1 MKKILALTL
10 SILLLCT
17 CLFSCDESFFD
28 DLLDENI
35 DGSLENEDTNPNVN
49 ESKKPSTQK
58 ESDKESETKFT
69 STTGH
74 PTLDFDDET
83 ITILHRDSVS
93 FQREWHKDVFEDELD
108 EVIALRNE
116 AVSER
121 LDIVVEYQS
130 LASSTYTDCFNN
142 FTSAIKEDVDTGA
155 HNYDIVANHA
165 YASAS
170 IAIRDYL
177 TDLTDGRIFPYFFFE
192 LPCWNQSIVN
202 NTTLNSKLYYV
213 TGDLNLS
220 TFDNATVVF
229 LNKDMYDAKKTNLD
243 PEDLQELAIS
253 GAWDYEDLY
262 RWTTVFEDNNGETG
276 AQHDDFYAIS
286 AGLNSVSVDALSY
299 AWELDYVKTNYDG
312 THSYNIVGNQKIE
325 NAVTKAKNLLDGS
338 ISAGVNNA
346 NNTGACSLGGYSEPI
361 THFASNKSIFAI
373 DKLYASDADND
384 IIRAMDAEFR
394 ILPMPKYNEAQENY
408 KTTAH
413 DSYTLISVL
422 NHSESSVPTK
432 GDEISAY
439 IQYSYE
445 ESYTNIRGF
454 YINKVITPKYFGID
468 GNVQERER
476 LLVNMILDGI
486 ELDIVSVYAPQLNN
500 VLARCWRDV
509 VMGYGSPTTAKDAY
523 EFEKTNFDTSLE
535 SLDYWFGIK

>member
-35 DGSLENEDTNPNVN
+35 DGSLENDDTNAN

-74 PTLDFDDET
+74 PPLGFNNET

-116 AVSER
+116 AVSKI
-121 LDIVVEYQS
+121 LSIDVEYQS
-130 LASSTYTDCFNN
+130 LAGSNYTDCLDN
-142 FTSAIKEDVDTGA
+142 FTNAIKEDVDTGA

-165 YASAS
+165 YASAN

-177 TDLTDGRIFPYFFFE
+177 ADLTDKNTFPYFQFS
-192 LPCWNQSIVN
+192 LPCWNQSIVK
-202 NTTLNSKLYYV
+202 NTTLNGMLFHV

-229 LNKDMYDAKKTNLD
+229 LNKDMYDAKKTSLD
-243 PEDLQELAIS
+243 PEDLQEVAIS
-253 GAWDYEDLY
+253 GAWDFEDLY
-262 RWTTVFEDNNGETG
+262 RWTTVFENTNGKNG

-286 AGLNSVSVDALSY
+286 AAFDSTSVDALSY
-299 AWELDYVKTNYDG
+299 AWELNYLTTNPDG
-312 THSYNIVGNQKIE
+312 SHKYNIVGNQKIE
-325 NAVTKAKNLLDGS
+325 NAIVKAQNLLNGS

-346 NNTGACSLGGYSEPI
+346 NDTGACSLGGYSEPI

-373 DKLYASDADND
+373 HKLYASDEDNN
-384 IIRAMDAEFR
+384 IIRSMEAKFG
-394 ILPMPKYNEAQENY
+394 ILPMPKYTEAQENY
-408 KTTAH
+408 KTTVH
-413 DSYTLISVL
+413 DSYTLISVID
-422 NHSESSVPTK
+422 HSESSVPTK
-432 GDEISAY
+432 GNEISAY
-439 IQYSYE
+439 LQYSYE
-445 ESYTNIRGF
+445 ESYVNIRGF
-454 YINKVITPKYFGID
+454 YVNKIIKPKYFGTFD
-468 GNVQERER
+468 DTQERE
-476 LLVNMILDGI
+476 LVNIILDSI
-486 ELDIVSVYAPQLNN
+486 ELDVLSVYAPQLNN

-509 VMGYGSPTTAKDAY
+509 VLGYGSPTTAKDAY

-535 SLDYWFGIK
+535 SLDYWFGIE

>member
-10 SILLLCT
+10 SVLLLCT

-28 DLLDENI
+28 DLLDESI
-35 DGSLENEDTNPNVN
+35 DGSLENEDTNAN

-74 PTLDFDDET
+74 PSLGFNNET

-116 AVSER
+116 AVSEK
-121 LDIVVEYQS
+121 LNIVVEYQS

-170 IAIRDYL
+170 IASRDYL
-177 TDLTDGRIFPYFFFE
+177 TDLTDGRIFPYFCFE

-229 LNKDMYDAKKTNLD
+229 LNKDMYDAKKTSLD
-243 PEDLQELAIS
+243 PDDLQDIAIE
-253 GAWDYEDLY
+253 GTWDYEDLY
-262 RWTTVFEDNNGETG
+262 RWTTVFENTNGKND

-286 AGLNSVSVDALSY
+286 AAFDSTSVDALSY
-299 AWELDYVKTNYDG
+299 AWELNYLTTNPDG
-312 THSYNIVGNQKIE
+312 SHKYNIVGNQKIE
-325 NAVTKAKNLLDGS
+325 NAIVKAQNLLNGS

-346 NNTGACSLGGYSEPI
+346 NDTGACSLGGYSEPI

-373 DKLYASDADND
+373 HKLYASDEDNN
-384 IIRAMDAEFR
+384 IIRSMEAKFG
-394 ILPMPKYNEAQENY
+394 ILPMPKYTEAQENY
-408 KTTAH
+408 KTTVH

-432 GDEISAY
+432 GNEISAY
-439 IQYSYE
+439 LQYSYE
-445 ESYTNIRGF
+445 ESYVNIRGF
-454 YINKVITPKYFGID
+454 YVNKIIKPKYFGTFD
-468 GNVQERER
+468 DTQERE
-476 LLVNMILDGI
+476 LVNIILDSI
-486 ELDIVSVYAPQLNN
+486 DLDVLSVYAPQLNN
-500 VLARCWRDV
+500 VLARGWRDV

-523 EFEKTNFDTSLE
+523 EFEKTHFDTSLE
-535 SLDYWFGIK
+535 SLDDWFGIE

>member
-35 DGSLENEDTNPNVN
+35 DGSLENDDAN

-58 ESDKESETKFT
+58 GTDKEKETQFT
-69 STTGH
+69 DVIGF

-116 AVSER
+116 AVSKI
-121 LDIVVEYQS
+121 LGIDVEYQS
-130 LASSTYTDCFNN
+130 LAGSNYTDCLDN
-142 FTSAIKEDVDTGA
+142 FTNAIKEDVNTGK

-165 YASAS
+165 YASAN

-177 TDLTDGRIFPYFFFE
+177 ADLTDKNTFPYFQFS
-192 LPCWNQSIVN
+192 LPCWNQSIVK
-202 NTTLNSKLYYV
+202 NTTLNGMLFHV

-229 LNKDMYDAKKTNLD
+229 LNKDMYDAKKTSLD
-243 PEDLQELAIS
+243 PEDLQEVAIS
-253 GAWDYEDLY
+253 GAWDFEDLY
-262 RWTTVFEDNNGETG
+262 RWTTVFENTNGKNG

-286 AGLNSVSVDALSY
+286 AAFDSTSVDALSY
-299 AWELDYVKTNYDG
+299 AWELNYLTTNPDG
-312 THSYNIVGNQKIE
+312 SHKYNIVGNQKIE
-325 NAVTKAKNLLDGS
+325 NAIVKAQNLLNGS

-346 NNTGACSLGGYSEPI
+346 NDTGACSLGGYSEPI

-373 DKLYASDADND
+373 HKLYASDEDNN
-384 IIRAMDAEFR
+384 IIRSMEAKFG
-394 ILPMPKYNEAQENY
+394 ILPMPKYTEAQENY
-408 KTTAH
+408 KTTVH
-413 DSYTLISVL
+413 DSYTLISVID
-422 NHSESSVPTK
+422 HSESSVPTK
-432 GDEISAY
+432 GNEISAY
-439 IQYSYE
+439 LQYSYE
-445 ESYTNIRGF
+445 ESYVNIRGF
-454 YINKVITPKYFGID
+454 YVNKIIKPKYFGTFD
-468 GNVQERER
+468 DTQERE
-476 LLVNMILDGI
+476 LVNIILDSI
-486 ELDIVSVYAPQLNN
+486 ELDVLSVYAPQLNN

-535 SLDYWFGIK
+535 SLDYWFGIE